1 MKYVFLMLAVLGLSS
16 SPALADAPQ
25 AAPAQVAVTHPPLA
39 TQQITVDSHTLTV
52 EMAVTEDEQ
61 VYGLMNR
68 TSLPANHGMLFLF
81 QTMDDR
87 TFWMKDTLIPLD
99 MLFIDDHGKI
109 ITIHQN
115 AKPQDLTSI
124 PSNGPVL
131 AVLELAGGS
140 AALLHIKVGD
150 VIHGK
155 SFHN

>member
-1 MKYVFLMLAVLGLSS
+1 MKYATVLLALIALFASCPILAQT
-16 SPALADAPQ
+16 PARQLAPSAR
-25 AAPAQVAVTHPPLA
+25 PLD
-39 TQQITVDSHTLTV
+39 TQTITVDGHALTV

-68 TSLPANHGMLFLF
+68 TSLPPDHGMLFLF
-81 QTMDDR
+81 PDMAPR

-109 ITIHQN
+109 VNIHAN
-115 AKPQDLTSI
+115 AKPEDLTSI
-124 PSNGPVL
+124 PSDGPVL

-140 AALLHIKVGD
+140 AAALRIKTGD